1 MKKFGFTLAELLVSL
16 TVIAIAATMMA
27 SLSGNLMPD
36 KNKVKVLKFH
46 SAISNALESMFNN
59 EDLYHPGQIIDK
71 NNKVVASCEGIEC
84 FYGDNNGFDNFRNLL
99 IKRVPQ
105 SFMGGT
111 WDIAENKN
119 HTGYII
125 TLDIDPNNATQTS
138 YTADVDVRDIDS
150 FVLNLDKY
158 GELTPGDNLTRAYLE
173 NPLNLKSRKED
184 LAKAESLANAEENDN
199 ILPEDTVIQRDTET
213 VDKTKSEPQTNT
225 NTNTNLNTSTT
236 TKTSTKTN
244 TSTR

>member
-16 TVIAIAATMMA
+16 TVIAIAATLTA
-27 SLSGNLMPD
+27 TIAGDLVPD

-59 EDLYHPGQIIDK
+59 ENLYHPGQIIK
-71 NNKVVASCEGIEC
+71 GKQVVASCEGVEC
-84 FYGDNNGFDNFRNLL
+84 FGGFSNFQDLL
-99 IKRVPQ
+99 IARVPQ

-111 WDIAENKN
+111 WNIKED
-119 HTGYII
+119 GDDYII
-125 TLDIDPNNATQTS
+125 TLDVNPNNNAQTS

-199 ILPEDTVIQRDTET
+199 EGVSSNVVVEKNTNTT
-213 VDKTKSEPQTNT
+213 DKTKSETQTF
-225 NTNTNLNTSTT
+225 NTSTT
-236 TKTSTKTN
+236 TKTSTKTS

>member
-16 TVIAIAATMMA
+16 TVIAIAATLTA
-27 SLSGNLMPD
+27 TISGSLMPD

-59 EDLYHPGQIIDK
+59 ENLYHPVQRIVNGL
-71 NNKVVASCEGIEC
+71 VVTSCEGVEC
-84 FYGDNNGFDNFRNLL
+84 FHGDNNDFDKFRDLL
-99 IKRVPQ
+99 IARVPQ

-111 WDIAENKN
+111 WDIEQVNDD
-119 HTGYII
+119 YII
-125 TLDIDPNNATQTS
+125 TLDVNPQQNGHTTFDSA
-138 YTADVDVRDIDS
+138 ADVRDIDS

-184 LAKAESLANAEENDN
+184 LAKAGSY
-199 ILPEDTVIQRDTET
+199 
-213 VDKTKSEPQTNT
+213 
-225 NTNTNLNTSTT
+225 
-236 TKTSTKTN
+236 
-244 TSTR
+244 

>member
-59 EDLYHPGQIIDK
+59 ENLYHPVQRIVNGL
-71 NNKVVASCEGIEC
+71 VVTSCEGVEC
-84 FYGDNNGFDNFRNLL
+84 FHGDNNDFDKFRDLL
-99 IKRVPQ
+99 IARVPQ

-111 WDIAENKN
+111 WDIVDNEDGNY
-119 HTGYII
+119 TI
-125 TLDIDPNNATQTS
+125 TLDVNPQQNGNTTFDDA
-138 YTADVDVRDIDS
+138 ADVRDIDS

-184 LAKAESLANAEENDN
+184 LAKAGSY
-199 ILPEDTVIQRDTET
+199 
-213 VDKTKSEPQTNT
+213 
-225 NTNTNLNTSTT
+225 
-236 TKTSTKTN
+236 
-244 TSTR
+244 

>member
-59 EDLYHPGQIIDK
+59 ENLYHPGQRIEG
-71 NNKVVASCEGIEC
+71 NQVVASCEGVEC
-84 FYGDNNGFDNFRNLL
+84 FGNFDDFQNLL
-99 IKRVPQ
+99 IARVPQ

-111 WDIAENKN
+111 WDIAENEN

-138 YTADVDVRDIDS
+138 YTTEVDVRDIDS

-199 ILPEDTVIQRDTET
+199 DGLSSSVVVERNTEA
-213 VDKTKSEPQTNT
+213 VDKTKSETQTNT
-225 NTNTNLNTSTT
+225 NTNTNTNFNTSTT

>member
-59 EDLYHPGQIIDK
+59 ENLYHPGQRIEG
-71 NNKVVASCEGIEC
+71 NQVVASCEGVEC
-84 FYGDNNGFDNFRNLL
+84 FYVDNDFNYFRGLL
-99 IKRVPQ
+99 IARVPE

-111 WDIAENKN
+111 WNIVENEDGN
-119 HTGYII
+119 YTI
-125 TLDIDPNNATQTS
+125 TLDVNPQQIGQTTFANAN
-138 YTADVDVRDIDS
+138 DVRDIDS
-150 FVLNLDKY
+150 FVLNLDRY

-199 ILPEDTVIQRDTET
+199 ILPEDTVVQRDTET
-213 VDKTKSEPQTNT
+213 VDKTKSETQTNT
-225 NTNTNLNTSTT
+225 NTNFNTSTT

>member
-16 TVIAIAATMMA
+16 TVIAIAATMTA
-27 SLSGNLMPD
+27 TISGNLMPD

-59 EDLYHPGQIIDK
+59 EDLYHPGQIIDE
-71 NNKVVASCEGIEC
+71 NNQPVASCEGVEC
-84 FYGDNNGFDNFRNLL
+84 FYGDQNEFENFRGLL
-99 IKRVPQ
+99 FERVPE

-111 WDIAENKN
+111 WNIAENEN
-119 HTGYII
+119 QTGYII

-138 YTADVDVRDIDS
+138 YRADVDVRDIDS

-184 LAKAESLANAEENDN
+184 LAKA
-199 ILPEDTVIQRDTET
+199 
-213 VDKTKSEPQTNT
+213 KSY
-225 NTNTNLNTSTT
+225 
-236 TKTSTKTN
+236 
-244 TSTR
+244 

>member
-46 SAISNALESMFNN
+46 SAISNALESMFNDEN
-59 EDLYHPGQIIDK
+59 LYYPGQIIDE
-71 NNKVVASCEGIEC
+71 NNEVVASCEGVEC
-84 FYGDNNGFDNFRNLL
+84 FENFRGLL
-99 IKRVPQ
+99 FERVPE

-111 WDIAENKN
+111 WNIVENEDGN
-119 HTGYII
+119 NYTI
-125 TLDIDPNNATQTS
+125 TLDVNPNNNGQTS
-138 YTADVDVRDIDS
+138 YTAEVDVRDIDS
-150 FVLNLDKY
+150 FVLNLDRY

-184 LAKAESLANAEENDN
+184 LAKAESLANAEEDDDV
-199 ILPEDTVIQRDTET
+199 LPEDTVVERNTKT
-213 VDKTKSEPQTNT
+213 VDKTKSETQTNT
-225 NTNTNLNTSTT
+225 NFNTSTT

-244 TSTR
+244 TSTK

>member
-59 EDLYHPGQIIDK
+59 ENLYHPGQRIEG
-71 NNKVVASCEGIEC
+71 NQVVASCEGVEC
-84 FYGDNNGFDNFRNLL
+84 FENFRGLL
-99 IKRVPQ
+99 FERVPE

-111 WDIAENKN
+111 WNIVENEDGN
-119 HTGYII
+119 NYTI
-125 TLDIDPNNATQTS
+125 TLDVNPNNNGQTS
-138 YTADVDVRDIDS
+138 YTAEVDVRDIDS

-199 ILPEDTVIQRDTET
+199 DGLSSSVVVERNTEA
-213 VDKTKSEPQTNT
+213 VDKTKSETQTNT
-225 NTNTNLNTSTT
+225 NTNTNTNFNTSTT

>member
-59 EDLYHPGQIIDK
+59 EDLYHPGQIIE
-71 NNKVVASCEGIEC
+71 NNLVVASCEGVEC
-84 FYGDNNGFDNFRNLL
+84 FYGDENGFENFRGLL
-99 IKRVPQ
+99 FERVPE

-111 WDIAENKN
+111 WNIAENDN
-119 HTGYII
+119 GNCQI
-125 TLDIDPNNATQTS
+125 TLDVNPNNNSQTS
-138 YTADVDVRDIDS
+138 YTAVVDVRDIDS

-184 LAKAESLANAEENDN
+184 LAKARSY
-199 ILPEDTVIQRDTET
+199 
-213 VDKTKSEPQTNT
+213 
-225 NTNTNLNTSTT
+225 
-236 TKTSTKTN
+236 
-244 TSTR
+244 

>member
-46 SAISNALESMFNN
+46 SAISNALESMFND
-59 EDLYHPGQIIDK
+59 EDLYHPGQII
-71 NNKVVASCEGIEC
+71 NGSNQIVASCEGVEC
-84 FYGDNNGFDNFRNLL
+84 FGNFNNFQNLL
-99 IKRVPQ
+99 IARVPQ

-111 WDIAENKN
+111 WDITENEDGN
-119 HTGYII
+119 YTI
-125 TLDIDPNNATQTS
+125 TLDVNPNNNGQTS
-138 YTADVDVRDIDS
+138 YTAGIDVRDIDS

-184 LAKAESLANAEENDN
+184 LAKAGSY
-199 ILPEDTVIQRDTET
+199 
-213 VDKTKSEPQTNT
+213 
-225 NTNTNLNTSTT
+225 
-236 TKTSTKTN
+236 
-244 TSTR
+244 

>member
-16 TVIAIAATMMA
+16 TVIAIAATLTA
-27 SLSGNLMPD
+27 TISGSLMPD

-59 EDLYHPGQIIDK
+59 ENLYHPGQIIE
-71 NNKVVASCEGIEC
+71 NNRPVASCEGVEC
-84 FYGDNNGFDNFRNLL
+84 FGNFNNFQDLL
-99 IKRVPQ
+99 IARVPE

-111 WDIAENKN
+111 WDIEQDNDD
-119 HTGYII
+119 YII
-125 TLDIDPNNATQTS
+125 TLDVNPNNNGQTS
-138 YTADVDVRDIDS
+138 YRADVDVRDIDS

-184 LAKAESLANAEENDN
+184 LAKAGSY
-199 ILPEDTVIQRDTET
+199 
-213 VDKTKSEPQTNT
+213 
-225 NTNTNLNTSTT
+225 
-236 TKTSTKTN
+236 
-244 TSTR
+244 

>member
-59 EDLYHPGQIIDK
+59 ENLYHPGQIIDE
-71 NNKVVASCEGIEC
+71 NNNQVVASCEGVKC
-84 FYGDNNGFDNFRNLL
+84 FYGDNDFNDFRDLL
-99 IKRVPQ
+99 IARVPE

-111 WDIAENKN
+111 WDIVENEDDN
-119 HTGYII
+119 YTI
-125 TLDIDPNNATQTS
+125 TLDVNPQQIGQTTFANAN
-138 YTADVDVRDIDS
+138 DVRDIDS
-150 FVLNLDKY
+150 FVLNLDRY

-184 LAKAESLANAEENDN
+184 LAKAESLANAEEDDDDN
-199 ILPEDTVIQRDTET
+199 ILP
-213 VDKTKSEPQTNT
+213 
-225 NTNTNLNTSTT
+225 
-236 TKTSTKTN
+236 
-244 TSTR
+244 